1 MLRFAKDLFQ
11 SALGTVNEE
20 TLMQALKLM
29 LYGLVGIFIVMVLIY
44 AVGECWE
51 FCVSLFGIK
60 RKKVSWFAVLF
71 IGAGGFIGTLLGTLI
86 FPILGSL
93 IGGMMGA
100 FVTAFAYELLHTGLS
115 KNAWELAWAAA
126 KMRFMAIIG
135 KLVAGIALAALLVKQ
150 VVFL

>member
-1 MLRFAKDLFQ
+1 M
-11 SALGTVNEE
+11 
-20 TLMQALKLM
+20 
-29 LYGLVGIFIVMVLIY
+29 
-44 AVGECWE
+44 
-51 FCVSLFGIK
+51 SLFGIK

-115 KNAWELAWAAA
+115 RNAWELAWAAA